1 MTTRGGSLGEAIL
14 DLGVD
19 ASKLEGGMQ
28 KAQESSLK
36 RAQSIGKTLTKTLT
50 AGVVAAAAVVFA
62 ATESMDQ
69 AFKTIRTGTGATG
82 KAMEGLK
89 NDFKAVLGTVNASSQ
104 EVAQTIADLNTRLGL
119 VGEPLQEVA
128 RNALE
133 LGADVNKL
141 AQGMRIFGVETD
153 KAVPYMDELFV
164 LAQKTGIGINQ
175 LLTEMQEYGPVLKNA
190 GFEAGEA
197 ARFFGELNAE
207 GISASRVMPAMNM
220 FMRKAATEG
229 VEDLKGA
236 LFGVIEQMRGASTE
250 AEALSIA
257 TEAFGAEGAQRMTT
271 AVRNGAFAFE
281 DLEVAMANSSGAI
294 MENAEATR
302 TNTERF
308 KMLREEVGE
317 RVAGAFAALPAPL
330 QLASAGF
337 AGILASAGP
346 LLVALPT
353 IVSGIKAMNIAHK
366 AGIVITK
373 AAAVAQ
379 WLLNA
384 ALTANPIG
392 IIVVAIGAVI
402 AAGVLLYKHWDKV
415 RRFAEFVWQKI
426 GGQVEWVVNNVII
439 RALNMMTFVGRQAIA
454 GLIDMAKTM
463 IDLAPGANKW
473 GDAMAEAADKIRAG
487 IPTIDIHTQKTGE
500 MSEAMDE
507 SAMSAEE
514 AARLIGG
521 DGAGEYTGSIK
532 KADEAT
538 GGLIRTAG
546 KLAVTMRDQYAAV
559 NSATLEYAGFKRE
572 LAATAE
578 RARELALANSE
589 VAKTTLEHS
598 YAVTDLKNAE
608 QALVEAEAEL
618 NRVLNDGTSSV
629 QAMETAKNNAMTA
642 SRSLASAVTAEASA
656 HRANAEAIR
665 SAAQAHAEAALASIA
680 AGKQDRINL
689 ALAGPEQV
697 AQWRDEALSIGRNP
711 DEYAREMAAAQAAA
725 SQVST
730 PSAPPTHP
738 GYGSGSGSPTADIP
752 VGASV
757 QELMVWA
764 TENLQ
769 APNAQDWVDVPWNH
783 VRQMAAG
790 GIVMSPTMAM
800 IGEGGPEAVVPL
812 PKGGLNGMG
821 GLTVYIQGDVLNG
834 EDFYEKVNEARLE
847 FKRRGN

>member
-1 MTTRGGSLGEAIL
+1 
-14 DLGVD
+14 
-19 ASKLEGGMQ
+19 
-28 KAQESSLK
+28 
-36 RAQSIGKTLTKTLT
+36 
-50 AGVVAAAAVVFA
+50 
-62 ATESMDQ
+62 
-69 AFKTIRTGTGATG
+69 
-82 KAMEGLK
+82 
-89 NDFKAVLGTVNASSQ
+89 
-104 EVAQTIADLNTRLGL
+104 
-119 VGEPLQEVA
+119 
-128 RNALE
+128 
-133 LGADVNKL
+133 
-141 AQGMRIFGVETD
+141 
-153 KAVPYMDELFV
+153 
-164 LAQKTGIGINQ
+164 
-175 LLTEMQEYGPVLKNA
+175 
-190 GFEAGEA
+190 
-197 ARFFGELNAE
+197 
-207 GISASRVMPAMNM
+207 MPAMNM

-281 DLEVAMANSSGAI
+281 DLEAAMAGSSGAI

-463 IDLAPGANKW
+463 LDLAPGANKW
-473 GDAMAEAADKIRAG
+473 GDAMAAAASKIRDG

-521 DGAGEYTGSIK
+521 DSEGQYTGSIK

-538 GGLIRTAG
+538 EGLIRTAG
-546 KLAVTMRDQYAAV
+546 KLSVTMRDQYAAV

-578 RARELALANSE
+578 RARELAMGQLGSSE
-589 VAKTTLEHS
+589 DYAGTFVCRHRPSECRASLDRGGKRTKPSSERWHFQYAS
-598 YAVTDLKNAE
+598 YRDSQE
-608 QALVEAEAEL
+608 QCYVRIEVIGF
-618 NRVLNDGTSSV
+618 RSDGGG
-629 QAMETAKNNAMTA
+629 
-642 SRSLASAVTAEASA
+642 L
-656 HRANAEAIR
+656 RAPRQRER
-665 SAAQAHAEAALASIA
+665 HTVGSPSPCR
-680 AGKQDRINL
+680 GC
-689 ALAGPEQV
+689 AGPCSSRK
-697 AQWRDEALSIGRNP
+697 AGPHKSRLGGFRPSFP
-711 DEYAREMAAAQAAA
+711 MAR
-725 SQVST
+725 
-730 PSAPPTHP
+730 
-738 GYGSGSGSPTADIP
+738 
-752 VGASV
+752 
-757 QELMVWA
+757 
-764 TENLQ
+764 
-769 APNAQDWVDVPWNH
+769 
-783 VRQMAAG
+783 
-790 GIVMSPTMAM
+790 
-800 IGEGGPEAVVPL
+800 
-812 PKGGLNGMG
+812 
-821 GLTVYIQGDVLNG
+821 
-834 EDFYEKVNEARLE
+834 
-847 FKRRGN
+847 